1 MNWTRQQS
9 REFLVNYHMINSNNL
24 YTIKDVFNRIKSIQ
38 YDPLNVVGTNPEL
51 VLQSRVHNFK
61 KEMLYDALYKERY
74 LIDGWD
80 KQMCIYRTKEFPHFI
95 RVRKDISESSKISA
109 RKHLNIEFENIIDD
123 VFEIVRANGPI
134 NSASIKLG
142 ETRKSTWGST
152 KASSVALSYL
162 SHNGDIGIHSRKNSQ
177 KYYKTMNELLIDT
190 PREDPFSN
198 EDDFIEYHLLRRIK
212 ALGMTW
218 NKSSVA
224 LGGRKIGTKK
234 VRDKYLKILL
244 EKNLIKM
251 ISIEGIKEP
260 FYVPSESLEIP
271 IDIKDKI
278 SIIAPL
284 DNIIWDRALVNE
296 IFDFT
301 YTWEV
306 YVPKTKRKYGYY
318 VLPLLK
324 GSEMIGR
331 IEFEQQRNS
340 DPLKVINLWLEK
352 DIKKTKKLEK
362 ELYRALKKF
371 AKYLG
376 TNEVQYQYNEV
387 LGE

>member
-1 MNWTRQQS
+1 MNWTKKQA
-9 REFLVNYHMINSNNL
+9 REFLVNYHMINSPNL

-80 KQMCIYRTKEFPHFI
+80 KQMCIYQTNEFSYFD

-109 RKHLNIEFENIIDD
+109 RKHLNLEFEDIIQE
-123 VFEIVRANGPI
+123 VFDRVKTNGPI

-142 ETRKSTWGST
+142 ETKKNIWGST

-177 KYYKTMNELLIDT
+177 KYYKIMHELLIDI
-190 PREDPFSN
+190 PKSDPFKS
-198 EDDFIEYHLLRRIK
+198 EEEFIEYYLLRRIK
-212 ALGMTW
+212 SLGLMW

-224 LGGRKIGTKK
+224 LSGRKIRTKST
-234 VRDKYLKILL
+234 REKYLKVLL
-244 EKNLIKM
+244 KNDYIKK

-260 FYVPSESLEIP
+260 FYIPTESLNIP
-271 IDIKDKI
+271 MQIEDKI
-278 SIIAPL
+278 SFIAPL
-284 DNIIWDRALVNE
+284 DNIIWDRELVNE
-296 IFDFT
+296 IFNFR

-306 YVPKTKRKYGYY
+306 YVPKLKRKYGYY
-318 VLPLLK
+318 VLPILK

-331 IEFEQQRNS
+331 IEFEKQRNS
-340 DPLKVINLWLEK
+340 EPLIVSNLWLEENV
-352 DIKKTKKLEK
+352 KKTKKLEK
-362 ELYRALKKF
+362 ELNRALQEF

-376 TNEVQYQYNEV
+376 TKEVQYNKDLEE
-387 LGE
+387 GE